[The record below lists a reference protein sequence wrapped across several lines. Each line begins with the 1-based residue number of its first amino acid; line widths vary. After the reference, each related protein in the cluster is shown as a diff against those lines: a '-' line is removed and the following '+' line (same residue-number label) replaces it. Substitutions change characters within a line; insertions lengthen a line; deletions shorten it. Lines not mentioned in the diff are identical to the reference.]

1 MSHLRRRCYKEEYH
15 KIPQRS
21 NNMNT
26 ESAEKYPKSIISD
39 AATILMKR

>member
-1 MSHLRRRCYKEEYH
+1 
-15 KIPQRS
+15 
-21 NNMNT
+21 MNT